1 MQHSGWNDDDY
12 YNATVKAYYSS
23 KDDFNMMDGK
33 AEEKILHFEFKE
45 EWEIL
50 KTHQKWRATLSKQEM
65 IKRKSSGSSPT
76 SSDDWNDSGASD
88 ERNGGRPSGV
98 KKAKAI
104 QSLTVRTESLIEELK
119 QQKTQGAENQ
129 KSAVS
134 QMMSQMKEDANANIE
149 KLERIVSESTNKL
162 TRTLNM
168 KLLLQSDLSQM
179 SSSFQEKARKA
190 IEKHFEDTV
199 LQGTIDDQEA
209 GDDAIDAN
217 KN

>member
-1 MQHSGWNDDDY
+1 
-12 YNATVKAYYSS
+12 
-23 KDDFNMMDGK
+23 
-33 AEEKILHFEFKE
+33 
-45 EWEIL
+45 
-50 KTHQKWRATLSKQEM
+50 
-65 IKRKSSGSSPT
+65 
-76 SSDDWNDSGASD
+76 
-88 ERNGGRPSGV
+88 
-98 KKAKAI
+98 
-104 QSLTVRTESLIEELK
+104 
-119 QQKTQGAENQ
+119 
-129 KSAVS
+129 
-134 QMMSQMKEDANANIE
+134 MMSQMKEDSNANIE

-168 KLLLQSDLSQM
+168 KLLVQSDLSQM